1 MPRVLRAGFAA
12 SVVTASLLAGVL
24 QSPAEA
30 APVVRFVK
38 AYVNSPG
45 SDNRSNSSL
54 NAEWIRVKNFG
65 TARRTLT
72 GWVIRDASGKAF
84 KFPTFVLPAGGTVT
98 LHTGRGTN
106 TRTDLYWR
114 QDNYVWNNSGDKAVL
129 RNSAGTLVDSC
140 SWGSVASYVAC

>member
-12 SVVTASLLAGVL
+12 SVVTASLLAGAL
-24 QSPAEA
+24 HAPAEA

-45 SDNRSNSSL
+45 SDTRSNASL

-65 TARRTLT
+65 ATRRTLT
-72 GWVIRDASGKAF
+72 GWVIRDAQGKAY
-84 KFPTFVLPAGGTVT
+84 KFPSFVLPAGGTVT

-106 TRTDLYWR
+106 SRTDLYWG
-114 QDNYVWNNSGDKAVL
+114 QDNYVWNNSGDTAGL
-129 RNSAGTLVDSC
+129 RNASGTLIDRC
-140 SWGSVASYVAC
+140 SWGTIASYVAC